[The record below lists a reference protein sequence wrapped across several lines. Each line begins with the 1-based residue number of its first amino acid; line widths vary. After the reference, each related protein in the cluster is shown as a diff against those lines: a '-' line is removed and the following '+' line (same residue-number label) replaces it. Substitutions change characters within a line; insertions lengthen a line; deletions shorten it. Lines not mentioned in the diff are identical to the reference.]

1 MKRFRLLLIAL
12 AALSCA
18 IASYAQTTLKE
29 AYKDA
34 FKIGVAIGRMQTSG
48 RIPQATD
55 LVLKHFN
62 SISPEN

>member
-12 AALSCA
+12 AALSCSL
-18 IASYAQTTLKE
+18 ASYAQTTLKE

-55 LVLKHFN
+55 LVLK
-62 SISPEN
+62 